1 MKRLIYLFIFIL
13 ICNASLFSQEEN
25 NIIYQTSVIGAL
37 MEGVYDGNITFKELR
52 NNGNFGLGTVN
63 NLDGEMIALN
73 DTFYQVKSDGKVY
86 KLKDIQKTPFAVIT
100 NFNEDISLTIKK
112 ANYKQLE
119 KIINS
124 NIPSKNLF
132 YAIAVTG
139 KFSYIKARSVPK
151 QTKPYPRLL
160 EVTKNQ
166 SVFEYKNLSGTLIGF
181 RFPGYA
187 NGINVTGYHFHFISD
202 DRNFGGHLLD
212 CILYEGKIS
221 IDQKMKI
228 LTELPSTADFYN
240 VNLIPD
246 NQQEINKIEK

>member
-1 MKRLIYLFIFIL
+1 M
-13 ICNASLFSQEEN
+13 
-25 NIIYQTSVIGAL
+25 
-37 MEGVYDGNITFKELR
+37 
-52 NNGNFGLGTVN
+52 
-63 NLDGEMIALN
+63 
-73 DTFYQVKSDGKVY
+73 
-86 KLKDIQKTPFAVIT
+86 
-100 NFNEDISLTIKK
+100 
-112 ANYKQLE
+112 
-119 KIINS
+119 
-124 NIPSKNLF
+124 
-132 YAIAVTG
+132 
-139 KFSYIKARSVPK
+139 
-151 QTKPYPRLL
+151 